1 MYVKVLTQTELN
13 DVRVANADWAKN
25 KYAYSADKID
35 VRLNLISLF
44 RDKPTIQNVKLYN
57 VKVNI
62 EQNADYDALSDLLFY
77 KNGQLLDK
85 NKGLERTKGYYW
97 KDEESIKTFNRL
109 LQNKNS
115 LLPESAKRLQEGL
128 LFLKDILN
136 NY

>member
-1 MYVKVLTQTELN
+1 MTILLEDVTE
-13 DVRVANADWAKN
+13 
-25 KYAYSADKID
+25 
-35 VRLNLISLF
+35 
-44 RDKPTIQNVKLYN
+44 
-57 VKVNI
+57 NI